1 MNWLQ
6 ILGPSLLIVLGGLIT
21 WFIKSRIEELRATE
35 ERLREERRKI
45 YAQILDPYIR
55 LFADLKGQ
63 GPVQAIKKVTSYN
76 YRKTAFD
83 LNLFGSDDVVRA
95 YNTLMQH
102 IYEAESTARQDTK
115 EMMRLWGRLLLE
127 IRKSLGNKKTK
138 LNELD
143 MLRAMIK
150 DIDSFIK
157 EQNNSREKS

>member
-6 ILGPSLLIVLGGLIT
+6 VLGPSLLMVLGGIIT
-21 WFIKSRIEELRATE
+21 WFLKARVEELRATE

-45 YAQILDPYIR
+45 YGQILDPYIR

-63 GPVQAIKKVTSYN
+63 GPAQALKKIGSYE

-83 LNLFGSDDVVRA
+83 LNLFGSDEVVRA
-95 YNTLMQH
+95 YNNLWKNT
-102 IYEAESTARQDTK
+102 YEAETTGKQDPK
-115 EMMRLWGRLLLE
+115 EMMRLWGSLLLE

-138 LNELD
+138 LNEID

-150 DIDSFIK
+150 DIDNF
-157 EQNNSREKS
+157 